1 VGRSLYRVLS
11 GIYELPSNRR
21 IIPFEG
27 LRGLA
32 VLLVFFVHFN
42 AAFGDA
48 LPHGSAMWSL
58 GRVLWA
64 NGNAGVDLFF
74 LLSGYLIYGGLIAK
88 PSGYWKYLRR
98 RVERIYPTF
107 LAVFGIYLSLSLV
120 FPGQSKIADPGR
132 GTVPYL
138 IENLLLLPGVFH
150 IRPIVTV
157 AWSLSYEFAF
167 YLVVPILVGA
177 LALRRRSSAA
187 RSRLFVILAVVIGL
201 AYTVVHSHLQ
211 VIMFVAGVLVF
222 EQASVPRSRSRAR
235 VLALAAAVILGAAI
249 PVLFVVELRPDVAH
263 RFVAA
268 GSAVPQLVRSG
279 CLFGGFGCLVLA
291 CLTPGSVPERLMS
304 WTPIRWLGNMSY
316 SYYLLHGLTINAFAM
331 VFDKVIGMPP
341 AMRAVEYWALMAVAL
356 AATWVTSTILFV
368 AVERPLSLQGSRRRA
383 PMIAPRSEPAIGGVP
398 RPAPGD
404 AAPM

>member
-1 VGRSLYRVLS
+1 VRQSLHRTLS
-11 GIYELPSNRR
+11 SIYELPSNRR
-21 IIPFEG
+21 IIPVEG

-48 LPHGSAMWSL
+48 LPHGSVMWTV

-107 LAVFGIYLSLSLV
+107 LAVFGIYLALSLA
-120 FPGQSKIADPGR
+120 FPEQSKIAQTGR
-132 GTVPYL
+132 ATVPYL
-138 IENLLLLPGVFH
+138 IENLLLLPGIFP
-150 IRPIVTV
+150 IKPIVTV

-177 LALRRRSSAA
+177 LALRAWTSAQ
-187 RSRLFVILAVVIGL
+187 RVRLFIGVTALIAV
-201 AYTVVHSHLQ
+201 AYGFVHSHLQ
-211 VIMFVAGVLVF
+211 VIMFVAGALVF
-222 EQASVPRSRSRAR
+222 EYAARRRNRADASR
-235 VLALAAAVILGAAI
+235 LQGAAAVILAVTV
-249 PVLFVVELRPDVAH
+249 PVLFVVELRPDLVHQWVAD
-263 RFVAA
+263 
-268 GSAVPQLVRSG
+268 GSAAPQLVRSAF
-279 CLFGGFGCLVLA
+279 LFAGFGCLVLA
-291 CLTPGSVPERLMS
+291 CLTPGTVPERMMS
-304 WTPIRWLGNMSY
+304 WAPIRWLGNMSY

-331 VFDKVIGMPP
+331 VAAKALRMSAALPVT
-341 AMRAVEYWALMAVAL
+341 EYWALMAAAF
-356 AATWVTSTILFV
+356 AATIVTSTLLFL

-383 PMIAPRSEPAIGGVP
+383 PIVTPRSETAIGGAP